1 MNMIKAIIFDLDD
14 TLYPERDYV
23 RSGFRAVGDWAERRL
38 DLTPVI
44 VRAQLQALFDGGFR
58 GDAFQWWLSEQGL
71 TESLLPEMVKTY
83 REHEPQ
89 IAFFPET
96 KNVLDAL
103 KPLYRLGLVTEG
115 RRSAQEAKIR
125 ALGLERWI
133 EAVVILGED
142 DRAEWKPSRKP
153 FDRILGMLSI
163 SGGEAAYVGDNPRKD
178 FRGAREAGLKTVRI
192 RREEGLHAGEEP
204 AAGEDAP
211 DREIHALDELD
222 AVFDQAGFGKTG

>member
-1 MNMIKAIIFDLDD
+1 MDD

-23 RSGFRAVGDWAERRL
+23 RSGFRAVGDWAGRRL
-38 DLTPVI
+38 NLSPVI

-71 TESLLPEMVKTY
+71 PESLLPEMVQTY
-83 REHEPQ
+83 RQHEPQ

-96 KNVLDAL
+96 KIVLDGL
-103 KPLYRLGLVTEG
+103 KPRFRLGLVTEG

-133 EAVVILGED
+133 EAAVILGEEE
-142 DRAEWKPSRKP
+142 RAEWKPSRKP

-163 SGGEAAYVGDNPRKD
+163 AGGEAAYVGDNPRKD
-178 FRGAREAGLKTVRI
+178 FRGAREAGLRTVRI
-192 RREEGLHAGEEP
+192 RREGGLHAGEEP
-204 AAGEDAP
+204 AAAGDAP
-211 DREIHALDELD
+211 DREIHTLDELN
-222 AVFDQAGFGKTG
+222 AVLDLA